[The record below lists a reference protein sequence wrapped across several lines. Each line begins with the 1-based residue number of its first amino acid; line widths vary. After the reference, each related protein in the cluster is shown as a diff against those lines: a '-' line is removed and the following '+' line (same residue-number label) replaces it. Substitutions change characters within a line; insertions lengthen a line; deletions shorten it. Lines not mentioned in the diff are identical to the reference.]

1 MLISRAIDSS
11 SELSVKSQIS
21 FMPNKAAELD
31 YLINNLIFER
41 QPLLAMNNF
50 QFW

>member
-21 FMPNKAAELD
+21 FMPNKVAGLD
-31 YLINNLIFER
+31 YPITNSIF
-41 QPLLAMNNF
+41 
-50 QFW
+50 